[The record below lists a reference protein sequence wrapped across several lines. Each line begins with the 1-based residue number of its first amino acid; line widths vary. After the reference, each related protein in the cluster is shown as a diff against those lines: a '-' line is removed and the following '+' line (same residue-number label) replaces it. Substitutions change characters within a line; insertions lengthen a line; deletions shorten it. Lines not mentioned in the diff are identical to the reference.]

1 MGMLGEDDE
10 TLLEAMTALGKKH
23 VSFGVEPDWFPYMTK
38 ALIHVMK
45 SLLPSFTKD
54 EEVAFEHVMAVLIA
68 DLIRG
73 QRTVNK
79 DLAAAKKDI
88 VTASWEKFSQI
99 PDYEM
104 KGGVRLFQQYV
115 LFIFS
120 LSPIYI
126 SCAIRPLLTCNKTNY
141 SISPNSFD
149 LSLSTTTTTHTASS
163 HYAPKPNCCS
173 ASLRILIPMVMF
185 C

>member
-1 MGMLGEDDE
+1 MLYLLCLCSLFKSIPQVKVLFGFPLDIDPDSEELLQSKRFAIHSSFLIEMMEKTMDMLGDDDE
-10 TLLEAMTALGKKH
+10 TLFEAMTALGQKH
-23 VSFGVEPDWFPYMTK
+23 VSFGVQPEWFPYMTT

-45 SLLPSFTKD
+45 SLLNDFTKE

-104 KGGVRLFQQYV
+104 KGGVRLFQQ
-115 LFIFS
+115 
-120 LSPIYI
+120 
-126 SCAIRPLLTCNKTNY
+126 
-141 SISPNSFD
+141 
-149 LSLSTTTTTHTASS
+149 
-163 HYAPKPNCCS
+163 
-173 ASLRILIPMVMF
+173 
-185 C
+185 